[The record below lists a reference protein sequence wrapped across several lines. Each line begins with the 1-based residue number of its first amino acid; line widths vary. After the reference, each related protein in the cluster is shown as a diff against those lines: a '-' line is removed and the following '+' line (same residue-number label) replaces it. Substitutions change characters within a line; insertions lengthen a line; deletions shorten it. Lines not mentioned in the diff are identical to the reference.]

1 MHKNQIGKSRTK
13 LNIYKNSLSTL
24 TQKQKEISIGFL
36 LGDVSIQTQNKG
48 RTYRLK
54 FEQGYNHK
62 DYIDHLISVF
72 DPWILSRPRLVTR
85 MNKNKSVVQ
94 TWQCQTISH
103 EAFNELAVL
112 FLEGSSKKTI
122 SPSIVNHF
130 TTLSFVY
137 WFMDDGGKL
146 DYTSNEGKAVVLNT
160 QGFLLEQAG

>member
-1 MHKNQIGKSRTK
+1 MHKNQIGNSRAK
-13 LNIYKNSLSTL
+13 LAIYKKTLSGL
-24 TQKQKEISIGFL
+24 TQKQKEISIGLL

-72 DPWILSRPRLVTR
+72 DPWILSRPRLVIR
-85 MNKNKSVVQ
+85 MNKNKNVVQ

-112 FLEGSSKKTI
+112 FLNAHSKKTI
-122 SPSIVNHF
+122 KSKIATYF
-130 TTLSFVY
+130 TLSLAY
-137 WFMDDGGKL
+137 WFMDDDGVRLYVKSSKSPGFE
-146 DYTSNEGKAVVLNT
+146 YTRVSNA
-160 QGFLLEQAG
+160 